1 MAGKKKAII
10 ITSSILG
17 TIALLAGTFFI
28 YASFYYH
35 ADTSGRID
43 AYIADKDMDIE
54 EVGHKKLYFA
64 PHHPNGAG
72 VILYPGAK
80 VEYTAYKPLMA
91 SLADK
96 GYTCVIT
103 GMPFNLAFFK
113 VNAADG
119 IKERYPEVR
128 CWYMMGHSLGGVVA
142 SQYIAKHTDEYEGLI
157 MLGSYPDRDL
167 SNTSLAYLSLYG
179 SEDKVLNINK
189 YNDSKSKWPKN
200 NKEYVIFGGCHAG
213 FGMYGEQKGDGS
225 PTISTE
231 DQTDI
236 ASNVI
241 VDFLIEDL
249 SN

>member
-1 MAGKKKAII
+1 MTGKKKAII

-28 YASFYYH
+28 YTGIYYH
-35 ADTSGRID
+35 ADDTRID
-43 AYIADKDMDIE
+43 NYIKDKNIE
-54 EVGHKKLYFA
+54 LREIGYKKMEFI
-64 PHHPNGAG
+64 PTHHNNAG
-72 VILYPGAK
+72 IIFYPGAK
-80 VEYTAYKPLMA
+80 VEYTAYKPLMS

-119 IKERYPEVR
+119 VKERYPEVR
-128 CWYMMGHSLGGVVA
+128 YWYMMGHSLGGVVA

-200 NKEYVIFGGCHAG
+200 NKEYVISGGCHAG

-236 ASNVI
+236 ASSVI